1 MMRRLPIAI
10 GLGLVFTG
18 LLLFAALPLLLVLAR
33 ALGLPAAPSLEILAG
48 AFADEASRTAFL
60 NTALI
65 STLVALFA
73 IAVGVPI
80 AFLLARFELPRA
92 RTMRTLLTL
101 PAVVPP
107 YLLGIAWIDLANPST
122 GLLNELARGLGAAGP
137 VLDCYTHA
145 GIVWVLGLSFYPLLM
160 LPVLNALERMDAS
173 LEESARISGAS
184 PARLLFEITLPLVA
198 PAIASGA
205 VLVFLATA
213 ATFGVPYL
221 LGTAGQRRIELLTTA
236 IANHITVG
244 GEAELGKAMAI
255 SLALLALSAAVAV
268 IGELASRGERKFAI
282 VSGKGGR
289 ARPVRVSRRAQR
301 GMTAALALVIG
312 VAVVLPMVTLLWVSL
327 LKTWG
332 GGFGPSNWSLD
343 SYRRVLLENHDTAP
357 AVIRSLVLATVAASI
372 AVAAGALVAY
382 ARNRRP
388 NAATRALES
397 LSTLPYAVPGTVLAL
412 GLLLAWSREVR
423 VIVLEH
429 ATFALDLF
437 AGPFALLI
445 AYAVKYLAFGVRLSG
460 TALVQIDPALE
471 EAART
476 AGATRA
482 RAAVDVIVPL
492 LLPALGAAWLLV
504 FLPVL
509 SEITMSILLVGPGTT
524 VVGTVLFELQSYAD
538 PPSAAVLACLLLF
551 LTLSGNE
558 ILRRSTGGRG
568 GF

>member
-10 GLGLVFTG
+10 ALGSVATG

-48 AFADEASRTAFL
+48 AFAEEASRTAFL

-73 IAVGVPI
+73 IAVGVPV

-122 GLLNELARGLGAAGP
+122 GLLNQLARALGASGP
-137 VLDCYTHA
+137 VLDCYTPL

-289 ARPVRVSRRAQR
+289 ARPVRVSRATQR
-301 GMTAALALVIG
+301 GMTAGLALVIA

-357 AVIRSLVLATVAASI
+357 AVIRSLVLATTAASI

-388 NAATRALES
+388 SAATRALES

-482 RAAVDVIVPL
+482 RAAIDVIVPL